1 MGWDDGRAAGPCLPR
16 DASPGRGA
24 DTAYARA
31 AAWPQLLARLDL
43 VRRRWDLAIIASL
56 RDGGVRP
63 AGLMR
68 VINAQAGERRLTWK
82 VLAERLDWLES
93 EGYVTRRQVDPG
105 EHGTGCGPGHAGHWR
120 HSTRWLHGT
129 TSLKAR
135 HMAHEGPTLC
145 AGDIDG
151 REIQRRIVRGLV
163 MVFVSR
169 RWRSPIPA
177 TSLYSGR
184 YSRVTECGQKLVA
197 LLARRTPIDSG
208 RRVIE

>member
-1 MGWDDGRAAGPCLPR
+1 
-16 DASPGRGA
+16 
-24 DTAYARA
+24 
-31 AAWPQLLARLDL
+31 LLARLDL

-151 REIQRRIVRGLV
+151 REIQLQNRPGPCDGLRLPSLAV
-163 MVFVSR
+163 AYTGYQPVLRPLWSR
-169 RWRSPIPA
+169 HRM
-177 TSLYSGR
+177 
-184 YSRVTECGQKLVA
+184 
-197 LLARRTPIDSG
+197 
-208 RRVIE
+208 